1 MIAQP
6 RLLCRYHYDPL
17 DRIAGLAPTRDVE
30 TRLFYQKSRL
40 ATQIQAGMQH
50 SILQVDDHLL
60 AQASHS
66 GKAAE
71 IALLAQA
78 SHSGKAAEIA
88 LLAADGLRSVVH
100 VVGSGQHQAQAYTA
114 YGYQRPTSGLH
125 SLLGF
130 AGERP
135 DPVTGHYLLGNGY
148 RAFNP
153 VLMRFNSPDRLS
165 PFGEGGVNAY
175 VYCQGDPVNFNDST
189 GRMPLPFKALGKMS
203 RSLGDARPMPAAAA
217 SSSASSSASPFFDL
231 DDFMIDF
238 DRFQQGTPALTPSNL
253 LVSGGVT
260 PPTAQTAVSSLP
272 STSAT
277 EMSGLQGLR
286 GSNQSG
292 VLQQVEVRSYMLDIA
307 KLKKRGALTGQ
318 LRKTKSASQKTY
330 HSISIHEVKVERLVN
345 HYAAKVALENKGA
358 KELDKYSKMLRQA
371 PGLVSRYRENFRHA
385 YGHYPR

>member
-1 MIAQP
+1 MLLADKGKAMIAQP

-17 DRIAGLAPTRDVE
+17 DRIAGLATTSDAE

-60 AQASHS
+60 AQTSHS

-71 IALLAQA
+71 T
-78 SHSGKAAEIA
+78 A

-130 AGERP
+130 AGEQP

-153 VLMRFNSPDRLS
+153 VLMRFNSPDSVS

-175 VYCQGDPVNFNDST
+175 AYCLGDPVNFRDPLGST
-189 GRMPLPFKALGKMS
+189 RFPLPNLMRPALGKGNKS
-203 RSLGDARPMPAAAA
+203 VLNSIARPNAVANKNRLKLE
-217 SSSASSSASPFFDL
+217 DVL
-231 DDFMIDF
+231 DEF
-238 DRFQQGTPALTPSNL
+238 LHN
-253 LVSGGVT
+253 
-260 PPTAQTAVSSLP
+260 
-272 STSAT
+272 
-277 EMSGLQGLR
+277 EQGLKRDFPLSDVAMPSMANADAMADVKISPADLKVMSNRR
-286 GSNQSG
+286 GNIMRNNRLYAG
-292 VLQQVEVRSYMLDIA
+292 VPERYYDA
-307 KLKKRGALTGQ
+307 
-318 LRKTKSASQKTY
+318 TKSYYALKA
-330 HSISIHEVKVERLVN
+330 
-345 HYAAKVALENKGA
+345 YAADVRK
-358 KELDKYSKMLRQA
+358 LDKAKPYSGRVLEAEVGVIEYEKNFITRYGELPPWPPVDRE
-371 PGLVSRYRENFRHA
+371 GLSEKLVRLTR
-385 YGHYPR
+385 GQ

>member
-17 DRIAGLAPTRDVE
+17 DRIAGLATTSDAE

-60 AQASHS
+60 AQT
-66 GKAAE
+66 
-71 IALLAQA
+71 

-114 YGYQRPTSGLH
+114 YGYQAPTSGLH

-175 VYCQGDPVNFNDST
+175 AYCQGDPVNFNDST
-189 GRMPLPFKALGKMS
+189 GRMPLPFKALGKMR
-203 RSLGDARPMPAAAA
+203 RSLSDARPMPAAAA
-217 SSSASSSASPFFDL
+217 SSSASSSASPVFDL

-272 STSAT
+272 SSPGSSRRTPVKGKSSKRSPVRPLIDRVANMKRQETLSADLPAGRGRANQRYRALLQADKDT
-277 EMSGLQGLR
+277 LGLMEYYRKKGGADLFR
-286 GSNQSG
+286 
-292 VLQQVEVRSYMLDIA
+292 VEVYGDF
-307 KLKKRGALTGQ
+307 
-318 LRKTKSASQKTY
+318 
-330 HSISIHEVKVERLVN
+330 HEEVKSSLRSFKEKYERKYGPSIPSRV
-345 HYAAKVALENKGA
+345 LELK
-358 KELDKYSKMLRQA
+358 
-371 PGLVSRYRENFRHA
+371 
-385 YGHYPR
+385 